1 MSRLTDFA
9 ENKLVDALLRAQA
22 LGAPATFHV
31 GLIVASRGRSNNVR
45 STSVSVGDTIIP
57 ATPNGRI
64 YRCTTGGT
72 TGASEPT
79 WPTTDNGTVNDGT
92 AVWTEATAFLDA
104 GTITEAAGGSYARVA
119 VTSSLAN
126 WAGTQGA
133 GTTVAS
139 TGTGGQTSNNAA
151 ITYPAPTANWGTV
164 FGFVLYDASSGGNAW
179 LTAPL
184 TTPQD
189 VLNGQAAPSFAV
201 AALTVTFG

>member
-1 MSRLTDFA
+1 
-9 ENKLVDALLRAQA
+9 
-22 LGAPATFHV
+22 
-31 GLIVASRGRSNNVR
+31 
-45 STSVSVGDTIIP
+45 
-57 ATPNGRI
+57 
-64 YRCTTGGT
+64 
-72 TGASEPT
+72 
-79 WPTTDNGTVNDGT
+79 
-92 AVWTEATAFLDA
+92 
-104 GTITEAAGGSYARVA
+104 VA

-164 FGFVLYDASSGGNAW
+164 FGFALYDASSAGNAW

-184 TTPQD
+184 ITPQD

-201 AALTVTFG
+201 ASLTVTFG